1 MSLSGYLIIE
11 SVELFSQGAINIE
24 PPVTDKV
31 LLVEQGSVGTEEAVL
46 GQTALAVVG
55 ADVEGLAVGLH
66 VGVVPAVHLT
76 VAQER
81 GLGHLGKDRIVV
93 PGHAGDGILQ

>member
-1 MSLSGYLIIE
+1 LSLSGYLIIE

-46 GQTALAVVG
+46 GKTTIAITAT
-55 ADVEGLAVGLH
+55 DVEDLAL
-66 VGVVPAVHLT
+66 
-76 VAQER
+76 
-81 GLGHLGKDRIVV
+81 GLGI
-93 PGHAGDGILQ
+93 